1 MPLLLWCTYTSV
13 NRLPDYQKCYKVM
26 ESQSEKACLASVHNL
41 HKQDIYETKYSRRDQ
56 MKFVEDG
63 L

>member
-1 MPLLLWCTYTSV
+1 
-13 NRLPDYQKCYKVM
+13 M
-26 ESQSEKACLASVHNL
+26 ESQPEKACLASVHNL